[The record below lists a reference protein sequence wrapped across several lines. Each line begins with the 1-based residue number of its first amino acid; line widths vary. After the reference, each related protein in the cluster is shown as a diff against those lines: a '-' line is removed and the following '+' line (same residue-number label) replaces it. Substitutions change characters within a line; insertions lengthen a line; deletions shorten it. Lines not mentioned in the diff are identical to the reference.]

1 MPRRSSTGLRA
12 TTPFGTA
19 CTAISASPSWSS
31 SASSSASRSA
41 SRAGCACSTSSTT
54 RFCRGPKHPWR
65 QASRPHKT
73 SRAPRALPS
82 TGRRRAR
89 RPKLPDFV
97 SMSSMNER
105 MWALAALVAAT
116 LPCTLLAA
124 QDAAG
129 YPDRPIKIIV
139 PFTPGSATDVVAR
152 LLGDKL
158 STTWGQPV
166 IVDNRA
172 GAGGTIGIAQTA
184 KADPDGYTLVVVS
197 TGHVVN
203 DVLYK
208 DLPYDLLND
217 VAGVAPLV
225 SLPSVL
231 IVPPALGVKDV
242 KDLVARAK
250 AKPGEFNYGT
260 AGVGSAAHINSE
272 KFNLAA
278 GIQAVHVP
286 LKGTPPILS
295 ETMGGRL
302 QYAWVPIIASL
313 GPIKDGKLRALA
325 VSTAKRSAALPNVP
339 TIAEAGVAGGEFD
352 FWVGMLAP
360 AKTPKDVV
368 EKINVQV

>member
-1 MPRRSSTGLRA
+1 MRMVRFAVAVFALA
-12 TTPFGTA
+12 
-19 CTAISASPSWSS
+19 SAS
-31 SASSSASRSA
+31 
-41 SRAGCACSTSSTT
+41 CAFSQEPGS
-54 RFCRGPKHPWR
+54 P
-65 QASRPHKT
+65 
-73 SRAPRALPS
+73 
-82 TGRRRAR
+82 
-89 RPKLPDFV
+89 
-97 SMSSMNER
+97 
-105 MWALAALVAAT
+105 
-116 LPCTLLAA
+116 
-124 QDAAG
+124 
-129 YPDRPIKIIV
+129 YPAKPIRVIV
-139 PFTPGSATDVVAR
+139 PFAAGSATDVAAR
-152 LLGDKL
+152 LIGARVNAAWD
-158 STTWGQPV
+158 QPV
-166 IVDNRA
+166 VIVNRP
-172 GAGGTIGIAQTA
+172 GAGGPNGIGQTA
-184 KADPDGYTLVVVS
+184 KSDPDGYTLVVVS

-208 DLPYDLLND
+208 DLPYDVLND
-217 VAGVAPLV
+217 LAGVAPLV

-368 EKINVQV
+368 EKINVQVNRALASPDMKDRLAKLGGEPMKMSPERFDAFIRKEHAGVGRLMLEAAATPQ